1 MKCRNAL
8 SAVLRSLRKAFNSRA
23 SAASAPTPAAYG
35 PVSLTET
42 PQRNGGAPISDLPAI
57 IARRGQK
64 LHNRSSK
71 ASIYER
77 TNMILAR
84 GVKHV

>member
-1 MKCRNAL
+1 MKWLAFIADRL
-8 SAVLRSLRKAFNSRA
+8 SRRSAFSNPA
-23 SAASAPTPAAYG
+23 FIHSAPTPAAYG
-35 PVSLTET
+35 PVATTET
-42 PQRNGGAPISDLPAI
+42 PQKQGGAPISDLPAI

>member
-1 MKCRNAL
+1 MTWLAFIADRL
-8 SAVLRSLRKAFNSRA
+8 TRRSATASPAFVH
-23 SAASAPTPAAYG
+23 SAPTPAAYG

-42 PQRNGGAPISDLPAI
+42 PQKHGGERISDLPAI

>member
-1 MKCRNAL
+1 MKWLLAFFANL
-8 SAVLRSLRKAFNSRA
+8 QLRRSA
-23 SAASAPTPAAYG
+23 SANPAFVHSAPTPAAYG